1 MPVCFYPNPVDTF
14 FPEADPGRKEG
25 QSEIDP
31 LPGMSP
37 LVSLFS
43 WYFAEWLLG
52 QGAGFEVLS
61 FGI

>member
-1 MPVCFYPNPVDTF
+1 MDTF

-31 LPGMSP
+31 LSGLVPSGQP
-37 LVSLFS
+37 LFLVFL
-43 WYFAEWLLG
+43 AEWLLG
-52 QGAGFEVLS
+52 KGAGFEVLS